1 MDGVSW
7 LHGKPSH
14 ASGCTVLGRKGLGFF
29 AQSVLIKLA
38 SPQSAW
44 LSIFLIEKIN
54 SVAPPRGT
62 SMRDALLIEMR
73 REEKSPAPGGA
84 RTLGLKSFTP
94 QVCALLLCYDPSKS
108 RNRSN
113 LLFQTTHSSGKP
125 GIFWFSLSFSHK
137 CRDALDHSATA
148 PSSHN
153 QPFYSVTAPNELQ
166 RM

>member
-1 MDGVSW
+1 MAGFSW
-7 LHGKPSH
+7 LHRRPSH
-14 ASGCTVLGRKGLGFF
+14 ASGCTVLSRKGLGFF

-44 LSIFLIEKIN
+44 LSIFLIEKIS

-73 REEKSPAPGGA
+73 REEKKAQHLA
-84 RTLGLKSFTP
+84 GLEPSTSR
-94 QVCALLLCYDPSKS
+94 VLLLKCVLYCYNPSKA

-113 LLFQTTHSSGKP
+113 LLLQTTHSSCKP
-125 GIFWFSLSFSHK
+125 GIFWFSLSFSLK
-137 CRDALDHSATA
+137 CRALDHSATA
-148 PSSHN
+148 PSKHI